1 MEGTAEEPSIDLAV
15 IGAGVAGTSVA
26 ASLQQA
32 RPDWSI
38 VLLERSNRIG
48 GRLRSVALPGV
59 DHRIELGG
67 MRFLTSHRRVATLV
81 DALGLASHPFD
92 RTGGAERSVLRGRVA
107 DGPGD
112 ADAGACYDLPI
123 GERGRSAST
132 LVQTGFETIIPGAS
146 AMDHATFRDRR
157 ANATYLGRRLVD
169 WTIAEALAT
178 TLSPEGQRFVTDAF
192 GYDSL
197 MRAFNVG
204 DAIEFLSGGGD
215 PSAEARTPDE
225 GMDRIPAELAARF
238 QGRGGILRL
247 GHELVAIQAAG
258 DRLQLRLADGS
269 SLDAA
274 RIVLAVPIPALR
286 LLASTSPMLRSSV
299 FGRLFDSV
307 ELFPAMK
314 LYLWYDRP
322 WWRPAVR
329 GIRTTTDL
337 PLRKVFYVDSDPD
350 APAALLAMYTDGRHV
365 TPWIDLAG
373 GASDGSPAPTPML
386 GEVGRMLRA
395 IHPEIALIP
404 DPVGSALMHWG
415 SDPHEIGWTFWRAGP
430 VSDELMALAPRP
442 DPTIPIHLAGD
453 AFGRSQSWVEGALE
467 SAELVVERLT
477 AQNP

>member
-1 MEGTAEEPSIDLAV
+1 MEGTAEEPSVDLAV

-59 DHRIELGG
+59 DHPIELGG
-67 MRFLTSHRRVATLV
+67 MRFLTSHRRVAALV
-81 DALGLASHPFD
+81 EELGLASYPFD

-112 ADAGACYDLPI
+112 ADAGAGYDLPI
-123 GERGRSAST
+123 GERGRRAST
-132 LVQTGFETIIPGAS
+132 LVQAAFETIIPGAS
-146 AMDHATFRDRR
+146 AMDHATFSDRR
-157 ANATYLGRRLVD
+157 ATAAYLGRRLVD

-192 GYDSL
+192 GYDSG

-215 PSAEARTPDE
+215 PTAEARTPEE
-225 GMDRIPAELAARF
+225 GMDRIPGELAARF
-238 QGRGGILRL
+238 QGRGGVLRL
-247 GHELVAIQAAG
+247 GHEPVAIEVAG
-258 DRLQLRLADGS
+258 DRLRLRLADGS
-269 SLDAA
+269 SLDSA
-274 RIVLAVPIPALR
+274 RIVLAIPMSALR
-286 LLASTSPMLRSSV
+286 LLAMTSPLLRSPV

-307 ELFPAMK
+307 EVFPAMK

-322 WWRPAVR
+322 WWRPVAR
-329 GIRTTTDL
+329 GIRATTDL
-337 PLRKVFYVDSDPD
+337 PLRKVFYLDSHPD
-350 APAALLAMYTDGRHV
+350 APAALLATYTDGRHV
-365 TPWIDLAG
+365 APWLDLAG
-373 GASDGSPAPTPML
+373 GVSDGSPAPTSMVR
-386 GEVGRMLRA
+386 EVGQMLRA

-404 DPVGSALMHWG
+404 DPAGSALMHWG
-415 SDPHEIGWTFWRAGP
+415 SDPHEIGWTFWRAGS
-430 VSDELMALAPRP
+430 VSDELITLALQP
-442 DPTIPIHLAGD
+442 DPSIPIHLAGET
-453 AFGRSQSWVEGALE
+453 FSRSQSWVEGALE

>member
-1 MEGTAEEPSIDLAV
+1 MEGTAEEPDFDLAV

-26 ASLQQA
+26 ASLQEA
-32 RPDWSI
+32 RPNWSI
-38 VLLERSNRIG
+38 ILLERAHRIG

-59 DHRIELGG
+59 EHRIELGG
-67 MRFLTSHRRVATLV
+67 MRFLTSHRRVAGLV
-81 DALGLASHPFD
+81 QDLGLATHPFD
-92 RTGGAERSVLRGRVA
+92 RTSGAERSVLRGRVA
-107 DGPGD
+107 DGPAD
-112 ADAGACYDLPI
+112 ADAGASYDLPI

-132 LVQTGFETIIPGAS
+132 LVQAAFETIVPGYS
-146 AMDHATFRDRR
+146 AMAPATFRDRR

-178 TLSPEGQRFVTDAF
+178 ILSPEGQRFVTDAF
-192 GYDSL
+192 GYDSG

-215 PSAEARTPDE
+215 PTAEARTPDG
-225 GMDRIPAELAARF
+225 GMDRIPAELAGRF
-238 QGRGGILRL
+238 QRRGGVLRL
-247 GHELVAIQAAG
+247 GHELVAIEAAG
-258 DRLQLRLADGS
+258 DRLRLRLADGL
-269 SLDAA
+269 SLHAA

-286 LLASTSPMLRSSV
+286 LLALTSPMLRSPV
-299 FGRLFDSV
+299 YGRLFDSV
-307 ELFPAMK
+307 EAFPAMK

-395 IHPEIALIP
+395 IHPEIALLP
-404 DPVGSALMHWG
+404 DPIGSALMHWG
-415 SDPHEIGWTFWRAGP
+415 SDPHEIGWTFWRAGA

-442 DPTIPIHLAGD
+442 DPSIPIHLAGET
-453 AFGRSQSWVEGALE
+453 FSRSQSWVEGALE

-477 AQNP
+477 AQKP